1 VRRLS
6 SLLVAVLAALTC
18 LSVTLP
24 AAHAGPGES
33 EFTSRTNAERSSR
46 GIRTYAVRSDL
57 VAVARR
63 HAARMAAR
71 GSIYHNPNLAGEV
84 SGWQAV
90 GENVGM
96 GGDVASIHQAF
107 MNSSGHRANILDRG
121 FTEVGMGT
129 ATDSQGRL
137 YVTQVFRTPDGSA
150 TAAPAPTQPRPAVQQ
165 PAPTTT
171 RTKATAPRRAPVAR
185 RLAPAKPAVDP
196 AKQLAARLA
205 AARAVAGR
213 TRSGVLHQA
222 VGYHDVMRTL
232 AG

>member
-1 VRRLS
+1 
-6 SLLVAVLAALTC
+6 VLAALTC

-24 AAHAGPGES
+24 AANAGPGES
-33 EFTSRTNAERSSR
+33 DFTSRANAERSSR

-71 GSIYHNPNLAGEV
+71 GSIYHNPNLANEV

-150 TAAPAPTQPRPAVQQ
+150 TAAPAPTRPRPAVA
-165 PAPTTT
+165 PAPTTR
-171 RTKATAPRRAPVAR
+171 RTPVASRPSTVSRRMAPVAR
-185 RLAPAKPAVDP
+185 RVAPAVDP

-205 AARAVAGR
+205 AARAVGR
-213 TRSGVLHQA
+213 RTGHGVLLQT
-222 VGYHDVMRTL
+222 VGYHEVMATL

>member
-1 VRRLS
+1 MRRLS

-33 EFTSRTNAERSSR
+33 EFTSRANAERSSR

-63 HAARMAAR
+63 HAARMAAK

-150 TAAPAPTQPRPAVQQ
+150 TAAPAPTQPRPVVQQ
-165 PAPTTT
+165 PAPTR
-171 RTKATAPRRAPVAR
+171 RTPVATRPTVR
-185 RLAPAKPAVDP
+185 RLTPAAKPAPAVDP
-196 AKQLAARLA
+196 AKQLASRLA
-205 AARAVAGR
+205 AARAVGSR
-213 TRSGVLHQA
+213 TRSGVLHRT
-222 VGYHDVMRTL
+222 VGYHDVMAAL